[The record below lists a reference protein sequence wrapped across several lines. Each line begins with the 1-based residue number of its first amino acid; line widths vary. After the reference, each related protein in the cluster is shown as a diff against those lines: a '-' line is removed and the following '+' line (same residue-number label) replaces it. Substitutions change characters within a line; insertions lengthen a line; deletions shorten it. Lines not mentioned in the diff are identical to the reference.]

1 MQMTKENPKAKS
13 DTSKLGDLL
22 VEAGII
28 TEAQLNQALREQSVN
43 GQQLEYH
50 LTKLGYADESTL
62 AGFMARR
69 YQLPFVSL
77 ADIEID
83 RECIKKVPVK
93 KALEL
98 KVMPLYITSNEIAVA
113 VADPSDVSIVN
124 KLEFI
129 TGLRVNPFVALKTDI
144 LNTIQEYYNHAAQP
158 APGQSMETSLQ
169 DSLDILGKEHKLDE
183 QLEVVHQ
190 EEQTSVADL
199 KKAVDDAPIVK
210 LTNFM
215 LRDAIAKK
223 ASDIHIEPFEKTFR
237 IRYRMDGVLKT
248 VLTPPRHLHAAVV
261 SRFKIMCD
269 LDITERR
276 LPQDGRIMLKL
287 ENKTVDFRVSFL
299 PGLFGEKVVI
309 RILDK
314 GDLILDTKQ
323 LGLEDKALQWFDHAI
338 HSPNGMVLVT
348 GPTGSG
354 KTTTLYSAL
363 HAVNAEGV
371 NIITAEDPVEFNL
384 EGITQVPMKE
394 KIGLNF
400 ATALRSF
407 LRQDPDIIM
416 VGEMRDLETATI
428 AVKATLTG
436 HLVFSTLHTIDA
448 PSTIIRLINMG
459 IEPVLISASMLLV
472 VAQRLLR
479 AICRNCRQE
488 DPVPGET
495 LVQLGLD
502 QKSAG
507 TVRCYKGKGC
517 EACNSTGYKGRLAIY
532 EVMPITKSIKEL
544 ILQGATTAELRKEAV
559 RLGMDTLRVSGLKKV
574 TQGITTVEEVLRVTV
589 SDEE

>member
-1 MQMTKENPKAKS
+1 
-13 DTSKLGDLL
+13 
-22 VEAGII
+22 
-28 TEAQLNQALREQSVN
+28 
-43 GQQLEYH
+43 
-50 LTKLGYADESTL
+50 
-62 AGFMARR
+62 
-69 YQLPFVSL
+69 
-77 ADIEID
+77 
-83 RECIKKVPVK
+83 
-93 KALEL
+93 
-98 KVMPLYITSNEIAVA
+98 
-113 VADPSDVSIVN
+113 
-124 KLEFI
+124 
-129 TGLRVNPFVALKTDI
+129 
-144 LNTIQEYYNHAAQP
+144 
-158 APGQSMETSLQ
+158 
-169 DSLDILGKEHKLDE
+169 
-183 QLEVVHQ
+183 
-190 EEQTSVADL
+190 
-199 KKAVDDAPIVK
+199 
-210 LTNFM
+210 
-215 LRDAIAKK
+215 
-223 ASDIHIEPFEKTFR
+223 
-237 IRYRMDGVLKT
+237 MDGVLKT
-248 VLTPPRHLHAAVV
+248 VLTPPRHLHAAVI

-287 ENKTVDFRVSFL
+287 EKKTVDFRVSFL

-314 GDLILDTKQ
+314 GDLILDIRQ
-323 LGLEDKALQWFDHAI
+323 LGLEEKSLQWFEHAI

-363 HAVNAEGV
+363 HAINAEGV

-394 KIGLNF
+394 KIGLTF

-472 VAQRLLR
+472 IAQRLLR
-479 AICRNCRQE
+479 AICRNCREE
-488 DPVPGET
+488 DRVSGET

-502 QKSAG
+502 QNIAG
-507 TVRCYKGKGC
+507 TVKCYRGKGC
-517 EACNSTGYKGRLAIY
+517 EACNNTGYKGRLAIY
-532 EVMPITKSIKEL
+532 EVMPVTKSIKEL
-544 ILQGATTAELRKEAV
+544 ILQGATIAELKKEAV
-559 RLGMDTLRVSGLKKV
+559 RLGMDTLRVSGLRKV